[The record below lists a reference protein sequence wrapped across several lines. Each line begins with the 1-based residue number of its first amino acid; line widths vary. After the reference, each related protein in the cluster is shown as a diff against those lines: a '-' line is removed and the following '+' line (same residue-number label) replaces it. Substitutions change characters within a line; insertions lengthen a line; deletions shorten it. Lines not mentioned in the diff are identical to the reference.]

1 MAVNVA
7 SSSLYQ
13 DRNARAYLL
22 CLRAGMKPDIRPDVG
37 SWLPI
42 VDQVERDYKVVA
54 GSPHCAFI
62 MDKLFESM
70 IGSKK
75 YPGLADLLAAD
86 LIDAPRQGMVSG
98 APSLRL
104 VEQQTTPAE
113 DPDPRYPPLPE
124 EARLAPGL
132 SAGACKWLDEYVE
145 YSRQVSPEGYE
156 DFHEACGLWLLSTVA
171 GRRIKIPFSRKQY
184 TPLMIALV
192 ARTSLYAKSNTAE
205 AAIQVLESAGLRWL
219 LGSDETTPQKL
230 MSDMSGILPKKYGD
244 FDEDKQEWTRLK
256 LSMSGQRGWYYD
268 EFGSLVKNMVK
279 SGGIMSDF
287 KGLLLK
293 LDNCADSYEY
303 STQSRGSELIE
314 KPYLSLLGSMTPSD
328 IKASAKAGSD
338 FWNDGFWARIAF
350 ITPPADGAI
359 DAPFTLGETP
369 VPFGL
374 QQRLRDWSEGLGTP
388 TVIVEPKYDEKDRIA
403 DYVVTRGE
411 LPETEISFGSGV
423 YDAWV
428 RYRSALKKIVKDLPT
443 QDLDGSYQRLS
454 IKAIRIAALFA
465 SLENGN
471 VIEMRHWAKA
481 QEIAERWRKS
491 LHELYSQV
499 NAGDD
504 APTYAK
510 KVEDEILRVVKK
522 LEDQEKPPTVRDLTR
537 YLTRVDV
544 GRLKMGVADLVRA
557 GLLAEDKS
565 GKATRYV
572 IVDDSSTG

>member
-1 MAVNVA
+1 MVVHVA
-7 SSSLYQ
+7 SSSQQFQ
-13 DRNARAYLL
+13 DRAARIYLL
-22 CLRAGMKPDIRPDVG
+22 NLKAGVKPSIRPDCG
-37 SWLPI
+37 RWNKI
-42 VDQVERDYKVVA
+42 IDQVEKDYQIVA

-62 MDKLFESM
+62 MEKLFDSM
-70 IGSKK
+70 IASKK
-75 YPGLADLLAAD
+75 YPGLADLLSAD
-86 LIDAPRQGMVSG
+86 LVDAPRQGMVSG

-132 SAGACKWLDEYVE
+132 SVGACKWLDEYVE

-374 QQRLRDWSEGLGTP
+374 QQRLRTWSEGLGTP
-388 TVIVEPKYDEKDRIA
+388 TVIIEPKYDEKDRLA
-403 DYVVTRGE
+403 DYTVIRGE
-411 LPETEISFGSGV
+411 LPETEIQFGPGV

-499 NAGDD
+499 NSEQD

-565 GKATRYV
+565 GKSTRFT
-572 IVDDSSTG
+572 IVEESTG